1 MQTFYMTDAGKVM
14 LLGLRKMQIEEDLE
28 KAKIIVEA
36 FKVAEKLQD
45 EFNESLLH
53 VLEETAKEYEAKVE
67 ELIKSLD
74 EAEAEWLEASE
85 EYKKERGAEA

>member
-1 MQTFYMTDAGKVM
+1 MTDAGKVM